1 MAWRRVKGKEG
12 LYDIDICIDW
22 KTGERLRKR
31 VKAAS
36 DAEASIIEQEIRK
49 GLGKIN
55 PLSSITIGAICEQ
68 YLEHVRMHQSLKTL
82 LEKKH
87 MIFGHIYPFFGGMM
101 PDTINPQT
109 IEAYKK
115 KRLADPYRANHKP
128 GRNRLVNLEL
138 LCLRAMVKW
147 AHRQGLCGGPLCYY
161 APLPY
166 KRPIPDVLSREEL
179 EMLIG
184 AMSPKHQAIFYIM
197 WNAGLRKKEVT
208 ALRWAEINFE
218 EGVILVKEGKG
229 GYQRLVPMSPRVKA
243 ALLTWRGILSTKG
256 AGQDPGALVFPSR
269 VGGGA
274 IGDLRHPI
282 KYTMEK
288 TGIKK
293 RVTPHMLRH
302 SFATHTLD
310 AGGDLRSIQELL
322 GHKDIQTT
330 QIYTHVSLSR
340 KRDTIGKAFKE

>member
-1 MAWRRVKGKEG
+1 MSWRRVREG
-12 LYDIDICIDW
+12 VYDIDIMLNR
-22 KTGERLRKR
+22 KTNERFRKR
-31 VKAAS
+31 VEAAT
-36 DAEASIIEQEIRK
+36 DAEASIIEQAIRK
-49 GLGKIN
+49 ELGKVN
-55 PLSSITIGAICEQ
+55 PLSTITIGAICEQ

-101 PDTINPQT
+101 PDAINPQT

-115 KRLADPYRANHKP
+115 KRLADPYRENHKP

-161 APLPY
+161 TPLPY
-166 KRPIPDVLSREEL
+166 KRPIPDVLSREEI
-179 EMLIG
+179 EKLIG

-229 GYQRLVPMSPRVKA
+229 GYQRLVPMSPKVKA
-243 ALLTWRGILSTKG
+243 TLLTHRASMKA
-256 AGQDPGALVFPSR
+256 AGQEPGALVFPSR

-282 KYTMEK
+282 KYAMEK

-302 SFATHTLD
+302 SFATHALD

-340 KRDTIGKAFKE
+340 KRDTIGKAFK